1 MLNGFTSQ
9 LTNSVTIRPFGRRAM
24 PPIAPKSILSIIG

>member
-9 LTNSVTIRPFGRRAM
+9 LTNSVTASPFGFFAM
-24 PPIAPKSILSIIG
+24 PPNAVKSTLSIIG